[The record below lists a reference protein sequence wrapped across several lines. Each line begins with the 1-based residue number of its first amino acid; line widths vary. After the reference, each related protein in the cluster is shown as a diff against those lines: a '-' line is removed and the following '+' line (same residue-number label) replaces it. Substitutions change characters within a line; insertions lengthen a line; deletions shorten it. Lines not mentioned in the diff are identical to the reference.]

1 MDLWLRRRVFLN
13 GWKRGWEYNS
23 ASDQHNLYL
32 DHYIDGRGY
41 ASPELSDHGDRSVLR
56 YSL

>member
-13 GWKRGWEYNS
+13 GWWGWEYNS
-23 ASDQHNLYL
+23 ASGQHNLYI
-32 DHYIDGRGY
+32 DHYIDGYGC

-56 YSL
+56 CSL